1 MKTLIICVL
10 GYFMTA
16 TFYDPIFSIAGR
28 ASANDERLFGGI
40 FIVEIP
46 RIHFLPQQRKTC
58 EKLRHL
64 KHIERYQIPD

>member
-10 GYFMTA
+10 GYFMTT
-16 TFYDPIFSIAGR
+16 TFYDPIFSIAGL
-28 ASANDERLFGGI
+28 ASAYDERLFDGI

-58 EKLRHL
+58 GKLRHL
-64 KHIERYQIPD
+64 KHIREISDS